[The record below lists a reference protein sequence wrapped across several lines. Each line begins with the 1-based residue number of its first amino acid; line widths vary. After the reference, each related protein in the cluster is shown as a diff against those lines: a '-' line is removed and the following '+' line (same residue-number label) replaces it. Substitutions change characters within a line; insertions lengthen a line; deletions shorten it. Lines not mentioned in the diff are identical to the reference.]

1 MWEAEVTKHTRS
13 ATAFHFNEFLKI
25 IKPTGQQAQSLR
37 ELIGIIR
44 AAEPDVI
51 YHHMCRGYLKYTPQ
65 LWDYP
70 NDFARWATHGLGT
83 QVLAERLANINP
95 FEHGNIEELRQN
107 IIYVIEDFMWENQ
120 YTPPVRPGFEFH
132 FERSTGIILPTRRY
146 AKTLP
151 QFCDAL
157 ARSGVSVVYYHFF
170 ESRIRLEG
178 NMDDFSNWIESNF
191 DLPQLVASI
200 RRLDFYLNS
209 LEDLRRR
216 LIQLVK
222 DFLKR

>member
-1 MWEAEVTKHTRS
+1 VWEAEVTKHTRS

-37 ELIGIIR
+37 ELLGIIR

-151 QFCDAL
+151 GSRETWTIFQTGSSQTLICRNSSL
-157 ARSGVSVVYYHFF
+157 RSG
-170 ESRIRLEG
+170 
-178 NMDDFSNWIESNF
+178 D
-191 DLPQLVASI
+191 SI
-200 RRLDFYLNS
+200 FISTRWKTCGGGSSSWSKIF
-209 LEDLRRR
+209 
-216 LIQLVK
+216 
-222 DFLKR
+222 